1 MPVARRKTLRTV
13 ALLAALAA
21 LASCSGLPT
30 TPTRSAVAPTS
41 EGLIGTISSEDG
53 SAQPTST
60 SLATSKPINGRLGGI
75 VTVGRWKLVVPAGAF
90 VGTGVLSISVPDTTV
105 DQCNL
110 SIAPLSL
117 NHFLE
122 PVELRFLCGSMQEA
136 DLRDMRWWNPA
147 TKTWVI
153 IQSWPNSED
162 VSRCAPLA
170 HFSTYASGGKAGW

>member
-13 ALLAALAA
+13 ALIAALAA

-30 TPTRSAVAPTS
+30 TPTRSAQAPAGA
-41 EGLIGTISSEDG
+41 GLIGTISSEDG
-53 SAQPTST
+53 SPPPTNT
-60 SLATSKPINGRLGGI
+60 SLITSKSINGRLGGI
-75 VTVGRWKLVVPAGAF
+75 VTVGRWKVVVPTGAF
-90 VGTGVLSISVPDTTV
+90 VGTGVITISVPDTTV

-110 SIAPLSL
+110 SIAPAAL

-136 DLRDMRWWNPA
+136 NLRDMRWWNPT
-147 TKTWVI
+147 TKTWVVI
-153 IQSWPNSED
+153 ESWPNSDD
-162 VSRCAPLA
+162 VSRCAPLS